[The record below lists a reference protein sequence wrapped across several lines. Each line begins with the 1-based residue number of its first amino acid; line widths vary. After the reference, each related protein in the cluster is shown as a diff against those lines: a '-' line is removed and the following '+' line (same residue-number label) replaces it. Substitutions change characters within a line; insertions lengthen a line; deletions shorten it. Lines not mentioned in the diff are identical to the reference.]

1 MAKARGGSR
10 VAGLRRPHSAGAE
23 EEMKGRGRIEEGSA
37 REGQC
42 ANMLSSLD
50 PTWRFTEAVNA
61 GQRRFG
67 PQLTHLNRSWT

>member
-10 VAGLRRPHSAGAE
+10 VAGLRRPHGAGAE

-42 ANMLSSLD
+42 ANMLSTLD
-50 PTWRFTEAVNA
+50 PTWRST
-61 GQRRFG
+61 
-67 PQLTHLNRSWT
+67 